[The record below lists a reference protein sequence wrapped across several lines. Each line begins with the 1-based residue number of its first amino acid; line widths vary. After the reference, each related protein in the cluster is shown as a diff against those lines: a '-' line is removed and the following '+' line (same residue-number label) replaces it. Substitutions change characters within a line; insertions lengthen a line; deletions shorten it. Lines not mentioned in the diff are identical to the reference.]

1 MFETPPGRCNC
12 HQTRQR
18 AIMKRC
24 GSITNRNADEGK
36 CRVQGRGAGRGQGR
50 QSSEE
55 GGNWAPSSRSG
66 ASIDTD
72 TLPFDASGRNRP
84 EMGGGG
90 GKRRDVGVGGGE
102 EPHGTRSTES
112 IIDGRTT
119 GQRSYLGGC
128 RINPSRDPEIQRS
141 TDPSISDGTVEN
153 TKLSGTDPQ
162 SDREGGKRGSPV
174 RIQLAT
180 GNPGRGGTCV

>member
-1 MFETPPGRCNC
+1 MRASAESRGEERGGAKGGNHQKRVEIGRPPLA
-12 HQTRQR
+12 Q
-18 AIMKRC
+18 
-24 GSITNRNADEGK
+24 
-36 CRVQGRGAGRGQGR
+36 VR
-50 QSSEE
+50 QSIRTHFRSMLPAGTARRWEEE
-55 GGNWAPSSRSG
+55 GR
-66 ASIDTD
+66 
-72 TLPFDASGRNRP
+72 
-84 EMGGGG
+84 G

-153 TKLSGTDPQ
+153 TKLGGTDPQ
-162 SDREGGKRGSPV
+162 SGREGGKRGSPV

>member
-90 GKRRDVGVGGGE
+90 KRRDVGVGGGE

-153 TKLSGTDPQ
+153 TKLGGTDPQ
-162 SDREGGKRGSPV
+162 SGREGGKRGSPV